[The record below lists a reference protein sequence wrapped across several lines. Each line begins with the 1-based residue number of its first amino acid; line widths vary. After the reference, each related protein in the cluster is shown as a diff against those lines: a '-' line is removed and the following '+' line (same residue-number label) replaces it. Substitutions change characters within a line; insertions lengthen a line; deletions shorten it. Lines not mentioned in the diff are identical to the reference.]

1 MVFSDAGPDVSL
13 PLWAVDGSGKQPD
26 KPWRYPQE

>member
-1 MVFSDAGPDVSL
+1 MRAPALAL
-13 PLWAVDGSGKQPD
+13 PQLDIDETARQPD